1 VAWSPLLLTLL
12 AHCTGSWAQ
21 AVLTQPPSESGSLGQ
36 RVTLSCTGSSSN
48 IGGGNSVNWSQPLPG
63 KVPRSVFTYANL
75 MAIAAPDQFSGFKS
89 GSSGTLTITGLQA
102 EDDAEYY
109 CTAGGDS
116 LDGPTVPQARGQ
128 VRPKP
133 AVPQPGGSLGRAILC
148 IISCCLCLFAH
159 RQPEPNSC
167 QNMSSS
173 LSVPK
178 PLLCGST
185 RSHFLK
191 LSTNPWMLGTGCPG
205 DRAHGGSEQ
214 DPGHRVQLC
223 LSQDTSECPVRV
235 LVPTAPPLYASSGPS
250 GSLLGSLQEGLG
262 FGLRGHQ
269 WAQLRGWLLL
279 LPCP

>member
-1 VAWSPLLLTLL
+1 MTGDRDRGGGLGTALGPASSCVCTPESASLSLLLP
-12 AHCTGSWAQ
+12 GSWAQ

-133 AVPQPGGSLGRAILC
+133 AVPQPGTPWAEPSSASSAAAFVCLPTGSLSPTAARTCPRHYLSPNLSSVA
-148 IISCCLCLFAH
+148 AH
-159 RQPEPNSC
+159 GLI
-167 QNMSSS
+167 SSS
-173 LSVPK
+173 
-178 PLLCGST
+178 
-185 RSHFLK
+185 
-191 LSTNPWMLGTGCPG
+191 
-205 DRAHGGSEQ
+205 
-214 DPGHRVQLC
+214 
-223 LSQDTSECPVRV
+223 
-235 LVPTAPPLYASSGPS
+235 
-250 GSLLGSLQEGLG
+250 
-262 FGLRGHQ
+262 
-269 WAQLRGWLLL
+269 
-279 LPCP
+279 

>member
-75 MAIAAPDQFSGFKS
+75 MAIAAPDQISGFKS

-133 AVPQPGGSLGRAILC
+133 AVPQPGA
-148 IISCCLCLFAH
+148 
-159 RQPEPNSC
+159 
-167 QNMSSS
+167 
-173 LSVPK
+173 
-178 PLLCGST
+178 
-185 RSHFLK
+185 
-191 LSTNPWMLGTGCPG
+191 
-205 DRAHGGSEQ
+205 
-214 DPGHRVQLC
+214 
-223 LSQDTSECPVRV
+223 
-235 LVPTAPPLYASSGPS
+235 
-250 GSLLGSLQEGLG
+250 
-262 FGLRGHQ
+262 
-269 WAQLRGWLLL
+269 WLLL
-279 LPCP
+279 LPGAETEPWTPAPLWRWPPRASCSGSRRSCCCCPPGSRSSGALAGVGRLPSPLSSKSLQLPLPVHLC